1 MREKL
6 KRRDALKVAAAT
18 AGGLFLLNGA
28 APAAE
33 PARNT
38 KIAGEWLSEG
48 DLDKPCAIFVHGRV
62 LLLVNERGQIGVARL
77 KEENKFVLLRGEGW
91 EEGLVGEF
99 HERRKLIAWKG
110 GGAWKR

>member
-1 MREKL
+1 MSEKL
-6 KRRDALKVAAAT
+6 RRRDAMKVAAAA

-33 PARNT
+33 PVRNN

-48 DLDKPCAIFVHGRV
+48 DVDKPCAIFVHGRV
-62 LLLVNERGQIGVARL
+62 MLLVNERGQIGVGRL
-77 KEENKFVLLRGEGW
+77 KEVNKFVVIAGDGW